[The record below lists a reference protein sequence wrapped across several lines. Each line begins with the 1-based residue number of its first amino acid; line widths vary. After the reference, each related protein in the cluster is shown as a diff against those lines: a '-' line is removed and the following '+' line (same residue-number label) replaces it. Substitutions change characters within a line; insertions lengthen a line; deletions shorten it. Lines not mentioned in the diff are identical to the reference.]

1 MENLVLAEGSRR
13 RHGSPVTYDKQSHS
27 ELIED
32 FRNAMRHVAATVYA
46 ITTQVGDERFGI
58 LATAVSS
65 LSFDPPS
72 LLICVNQTA
81 SLHEP
86 LAKAETFGVNVLG
99 MGNRDV
105 AEHFMKPLPTDRFA
119 VGDWQEWHGVPILA
133 SAQSSLICRTAH
145 RHEFGTHS
153 IFVGTL
159 EAAKHRHNAT
169 PLTYFDRNYIDI
181 SAAPSKAHKE

>member
-1 MENLVLAEGSRR
+1 MINLVLAKQCCGGHVSLVN
-13 RHGSPVTYDKQSHS
+13 HDKQSQTD
-27 ELIED
+27 LIED

-46 ITTQVGDERFGI
+46 VTTQIGDKRFGI
-58 LATAVSS
+58 LATAVNS

-86 LAKAETFGVNVLG
+86 LAKAETFAVNVLG
-99 MGNRDV
+99 VSNRNV

-133 SAQSSLICRTAH
+133 NAQSSLICRTAH
-145 RHEFGTHS
+145 RHEYGTHS

-159 EAAKHRHNAT
+159 EAAKHRHNTT
-169 PLTYFDRNYIDI
+169 PLTYFDRHYIDI